1 MLQKMLVKQNSS
13 HPYCNLPWFLQVIN
27 FQEVRCSWRL
37 SDFPILWHQA
47 VVTIDLFLPYLFYL
61 GGDYQ
66 KFVVSRHIGGW
77 GLLGLS
83 MFNFK
88 VHGLLAY
95 TLGTTSS
102 HPGPAWRVG
111 PEFTERYLEL
121 WRRERSPIWGGKE
134 GGWMNGT
141 SAEACMMAISW
152 ELTTQGLPL

>member
-1 MLQKMLVKQNSS
+1 M
-13 HPYCNLPWFLQVIN
+13 
-27 FQEVRCSWRL
+27 
-37 SDFPILWHQA
+37 
-47 VVTIDLFLPYLFYL
+47 TIDLFLPYLFYL

-77 GLLGLS
+77 GFVGLS

-121 WRRERSPIWGGKE
+121 VAKGTLSHLGRERGRVNEWYQRRSLHDGNKLRTYNSGASSVKHRARA
-134 GGWMNGT
+134 
-141 SAEACMMAISW
+141 SAETEKSDQI
-152 ELTTQGLPL
+152 